1 MLDRVRAARR
11 PGRAAILLGA
21 LLALVLTSLPAAG
34 ESLGQSGQGGQGE
47 TPSFQGESGGLPD
60 VDRRAG
66 RVQPTARQRSLVT
79 GRQADARWNAFG
91 TPRSLT
97 RRGGALASGLPR
109 DAAGAAR
116 AWLQDNRELFRLSQR
131 GVASLELLHQARI
144 GKGHAVTFR
153 QRFGGLPAAHDGL
166 VTLAVLDGKVVHVS
180 SSIAGDGNDPG
191 AATVSAADAWRIA
204 AADVGRRVAAADV
217 TGVAQQHG
225 WTRMTVKGFT
235 HPQLA
240 RLAALPTAA
249 QGVRPVWETVV
260 LDNEAEPLA
269 FTHFVDARTG
279 AVHLRQNRVDH
290 AQEAPDPA
298 KWKVFPAS
306 PRLDYSSADTREVW
320 CWDRSG
326 PDCERVLDNPA
337 ARVPWDVNPRTGTSS
352 NTSIGNAAR
361 SFENWNTNDPF
372 TVGVNPAT
380 PRPGRDY
387 VYPWTNQWFTE
398 RCNPD
403 TFTSPRRND
412 IDAAIAN
419 LFAMHNRMHDWSYF
433 LGFTEENFN
442 LQDFNFGAGGA
453 ENDPEQGN
461 AQAGGIS
468 GGPPTFAARD
478 NANQITFNDG
488 IAPITNMYLWQPIA
502 GGFYAPCVD
511 GDYDMTVIGH
521 EYTHAISNR
530 MVAGPD
536 GDLDG
541 PQAGAMGE
549 SWSDLT
555 AMEYLNEY
563 GFVPLAN
570 ENRFAIGPY
579 VTSDKQAGIRNYGM
593 NKSPLNYSDVAY
605 DLTGP
610 QVHADGEIWSA
621 TNFAIRQALIAKYN
635 DRFPAGNAALQR
647 RCADGQRPADRCPG
661 NRRWIQLVF
670 DAYLLMPSQV
680 SMVDARDAYLTADLL
695 RFGGANQATLWNVFA
710 SRGFGE
716 GASSNTNADPDPV
729 PSFTSPHLR
738 EARVTFR
745 PVDEDGKPIVG
756 QLFVGRY
763 EARAVP
769 VADTDPAT
777 PLGNTLRI
785 VPGTYDLIARADGF
799 GMKRLTQRFRSGQA
813 RQLRIAM
820 PRNLASAHSG
830 ATASGDGVN
839 LDDLIDDTEATNW
852 ASLGTAVQGRQ
863 VTVRLD
869 PSKPSHQVDRVQVS
883 AHLRPPDPDDPNDP
897 VQSRFSALRRFE
909 VLACEAKAGVDC
921 ADDADFAVVFTSPAD
936 AFPAI
941 APRPRAPELIM
952 RSFNIPKTRATHVRL
967 RVLTNQCTGAPDYQ
981 GEQDNDPR
989 AATACATASAQ
1000 ALNVRAAELQVFRR

>member
-1 MLDRVRAARR
+1 MLDLVRAARR
-11 PGRAAILLGA
+11 PGRAALLLGA
-21 LLALVLTSLPAAG
+21 LLALVIASLPAAG
-34 ESLGQSGQGGQGE
+34 ASSGQAAQGAA
-47 TPSFQGESGGLPD
+47 PAFQGESGELPNL
-60 VDRRAG
+60 DRRSG
-66 RVQPTARQRSLVT
+66 RVQPTTRQRSLVA
-79 GRQADARWNAFG
+79 GKQADARWNAFG
-91 TPRSLT
+91 TPRSLV
-97 RRGGALASGLPR
+97 RHGAALAGATSGGP
-109 DAAGAAR
+109 AAAAR
-116 AWLQDNRELFRLSQR
+116 GWLQANRELFRLSQQ
-131 GVASLELLHQARI
+131 GVAGLELLHQARI

-166 VTLAVLDGKVVHVS
+166 VTLAVLNGEVVHVS
-180 SSIAGDGNDPG
+180 SSIAGDGNAPG
-191 AATVSAADAWRIA
+191 AASISAADAWRAA

-217 TGVAQQHG
+217 GGVAQQHG

-240 RLAALPTAA
+240 RLAALPTPTA
-249 QGVRPVWETVV
+249 GVRPVWETVV
-260 LDNEAEPLA
+260 LDNQAEPLA
-269 FTHFVDARTG
+269 YTHFVDAQSG
-279 AVHLRQNRVDH
+279 AVLLRENRLDH

-306 PRLDYSSADTREVW
+306 PRLDHSSADTREVW

-326 PDCERVLDNPA
+326 PDCDRVLDNPA
-337 ARVPWDVNPRTGTSS
+337 ARVPWDVDARTGASTLTSL
-352 NTSIGNAAR
+352 GNAAR
-361 SFENWNTNDPF
+361 SFENWNTNNPF
-372 TVGVNPAT
+372 AVGVNPAT

-398 RCNPD
+398 RCNPAT
-403 TFTSPRRND
+403 TFTSPQRND

-419 LFAMHNRMHDWSYF
+419 LFAMHNRMHDWSWF
-433 LGFTEENFN
+433 LGFTEQNFN

-461 AQAGGIS
+461 AQAGGIT

-502 GGFYAPCVD
+502 GAFYAPCVD

-563 GFVPLAN
+563 RFVPVAD
-570 ENRFAIGPY
+570 ENRYAIGPY
-579 VTSDKQAGIRNYGM
+579 VTGDKQAGIRNYGM
-593 NKSPLNYSDVAY
+593 NRSPLNYSDVGY
-605 DLTGP
+605 DLTGV

-621 TNFAIRQALIAKYN
+621 TNFDIRQALIAKY
-635 DRFPAGNAALQR
+635 DKRFPAGNASLQR
-647 RCADGQRPADRCPG
+647 RCADGQLPADRCPG
-661 NRRWIQLVF
+661 NRRWIQILF

-695 RFGGANQATLWNVFA
+695 RFGGANQAALWNAFA
-710 SRGFGE
+710 GRGLGE
-716 GASSNTNADPDPV
+716 GASSNGNDDPDPV
-729 PSFTSPHLR
+729 PSFTSPYLN
-738 EARVTFR
+738 EARVRFR
-745 PVDEDGKPIVG
+745 PVNEDGHAVAG

-763 EARAVP
+763 QGRAVP

-777 PLGNTLRI
+777 ALGDTFRI
-785 VPGTYDLIARADGF
+785 VPGTYDLVARADGF
-799 GMKRLTQRFRSGQA
+799 GAKRLTQRFRSGQS
-813 RQLRIAM
+813 RNLTVEL

-830 ATASGDGVN
+830 ATATGDGLN
-839 LDDLIDDTEATNW
+839 LDKLIDDTEATNW
-852 ASLGTAVQGRQ
+852 AALGAAVQGRQ

-869 PSKPSHQVDRVQVS
+869 PSEPSHRIDRVQVS
-883 AHLRPPDPDDPNDP
+883 AHLRPIDPADPGGDTGA
-897 VQSRFSALRRFE
+897 QSRFSALRQFE
-909 VLACEAKAGVDC
+909 ILACEAKAGVDC
-921 ADDADFAVVFTSPAD
+921 ADDADFTVVFTSPAN

-952 RSFNIPKTRATHVRL
+952 RSFDIRRTRATHVRL
-967 RVLTNQCTGAPDYQ
+967 RVLTNQCTGTPDYQ
-981 GEQDNDPR
+981 GEQDNDPG
-989 AATACATASAQ
+989 ANTDCTTASAQ
-1000 ALNVRAAELQVFRR
+1000 ALNVRAAELQVFGR

>member
-47 TPSFQGESGGLPD
+47 APSFQGESGRLPD
-60 VDRRAG
+60 VDRRGG

-131 GVASLELLHQARI
+131 EVASLELLHQARI

-204 AADVGRRVAAADV
+204 AADVGRRVTAADV

-249 QGVRPVWETVV
+249 EGVRPVWETVV
-260 LDNEAEPLA
+260 LDNEDEPLA

-419 LFAMHNRMHDWSYF
+419 LFAMHNRMHDWSYH
-433 LGFTEENFN
+433 LGFVESTWNMQKENF
-442 LQDFNFGAGGA
+442 GRGGLG
-453 ENDPEQGN
+453 NDYEQGN
-461 AQAGGIS
+461 AQAG
-468 GGPPTFAARD
+468 
-478 NANQITFNDG
+478 
-488 IAPITNMYLWQPIA
+488 
-502 GGFYAPCVD
+502 
-511 GDYDMTVIGH
+511 
-521 EYTHAISNR
+521 AISVV
-530 MVAGPD
+530 M
-536 GDLDG
+536 
-541 PQAGAMGE
+541 
-549 SWSDLT
+549 
-555 AMEYLNEY
+555 
-563 GFVPLAN
+563 
-570 ENRFAIGPY
+570 
-579 VTSDKQAGIRNYGM
+579 
-593 NKSPLNYSDVAY
+593 SP
-605 DLTGP
+605 
-610 QVHADGEIWSA
+610 
-621 TNFAIRQALIAKYN
+621 K
-635 DRFPAGNAALQR
+635 PA
-647 RCADGQRPADRCPG
+647 
-661 NRRWIQLVF
+661 
-670 DAYLLMPSQV
+670 
-680 SMVDARDAYLTADLL
+680 
-695 RFGGANQATLWNVFA
+695 A
-710 SRGFGE
+710 SRGVCTVNWTS
-716 GASSNTNADPDPV
+716 AS
-729 PSFTSPHLR
+729 
-738 EARVTFR
+738 
-745 PVDEDGKPIVG
+745 VDSET
-756 QLFVGRY
+756 
-763 EARAVP
+763 RAV
-769 VADTDPAT
+769 
-777 PLGNTLRI
+777 
-785 VPGTYDLIARADGF
+785 
-799 GMKRLTQRFRSGQA
+799 S
-813 RQLRIAM
+813 
-820 PRNLASAHSG
+820 S
-830 ATASGDGVN
+830 
-839 LDDLIDDTEATNW
+839 TE
-852 ASLGTAVQGRQ
+852 
-863 VTVRLD
+863 
-869 PSKPSHQVDRVQVS
+869 
-883 AHLRPPDPDDPNDP
+883 RPPRRRSSTSAMA
-897 VQSRFSALRRFE
+897 SR
-909 VLACEAKAGVDC
+909 
-921 ADDADFAVVFTSPAD
+921 DFVV
-936 AFPAI
+936 
-941 APRPRAPELIM
+941 
-952 RSFNIPKTRATHVRL
+952 
-967 RVLTNQCTGAPDYQ
+967 
-981 GEQDNDPR
+981 
-989 AATACATASAQ
+989 
-1000 ALNVRAAELQVFRR
+1000 